1 MYMNKKIFAISA
13 VSFLIYSYILLIIG
27 IFGTNIQGL
36 ALQYGMLFLKYGLIL
51 IGFAATIFLPYRIS
65 KALEQRAE
73 EKYQRESDEKIRKIA
88 EEKIRMENQIAE
100 ELKKQD
106 NYDDYIKNEDAI

>member
-1 MYMNKKIFAISA
+1 MNKRIFAISA
-13 VSFLIYSYILLIIG
+13 VSFLIYSYILVAVGIIG
-27 IFGTNIQGL
+27 SYPQEL
-36 ALQYGMLFLKYGLIL
+36 ALQLGVLFLKYGLIA

-73 EKYQRESDEKIRKIA
+73 EKYQRESDEKIRRIA
-88 EEKIRMENQIAE
+88 EEKKRMEDKIAE